1 MTGRQCRR
9 STRVL
14 SHVQCCTLGGGRA
27 VAGAAVCGVRAAAWC
42 SVECGAC
49 IVGRWFHAG
58 LGWSWMLRTMRRE
71 PCAVCV
77 MRDTHGR
84 HAACAMGM
92 AMRHAM
98 GIVIKLYVSV
108 GKQVVY
114 SCNSQVAR
122 LGLRLRARQTSD
134 DTRQYFSNGALAH
147 PLGLT
152 QSDMASLLPGRPR
165 LGTWALAE
173 QSADALGVPQ

>member
-49 IVGRWFHAG
+49 IVGRWLHAG

-77 MRDTHGR
+77 MRDTHGP
-84 HAACAMGM
+84 M

-98 GIVIKLYVSV
+98 DGHRHTMIDVSV
-108 GKQVVY
+108 GRWLVNKQVV
-114 SCNSQVAR
+114 
-122 LGLRLRARQTSD
+122 
-134 DTRQYFSNGALAH
+134 
-147 PLGLT
+147 
-152 QSDMASLLPGRPR
+152 
-165 LGTWALAE
+165 
-173 QSADALGVPQ
+173 